1 MTLKQIQALHD
12 LLEDLLP
19 QYWQDLAQLVAIP
32 SVQGPAEPGA
42 PYGPGPKAALAWV
55 LDRAKAMGFET
66 VNLDHKV
73 GYAQWSPDPNQAT
86 SGAGYYGIFG
96 HVDVVPA
103 GQGWQ
108 QDPWILTKNQ
118 EQARYQGRGVLDN
131 KGPILANLYAV
142 YALKCLGYHFRHPI
156 RVVFGTN
163 EETGF
168 GCIQHYLAQEA
179 APLFGWTPDCK
190 WPVVYGERG
199 RLRVAVSVDA
209 DQVASLFDFVNAY
222 LLTGTKDGRELGI
235 AYEDQDFGR
244 MMLRGYQLGLTQ
256 GRPWVAWSMA
266 YPGTCSQEE
275 ILAHIRTHLPEG
287 AQLEVLSHW
296 APVLKDKQSPYIE
309 ALQQVY
315 NQVTGQALEPVTT
328 TGGTYA
334 KFVPNL
340 VAYGPSFPSQRD
352 IAHLPHEW
360 LGIEDLETD
369 LKIYSQALLALW
381 QLEQEVEEA
390 SP

>member
-1 MTLKQIQALHD
+1 
-12 LLEDLLP
+12 
-19 QYWQDLAQLVAIP
+19 
-32 SVQGPAEPGA
+32 
-42 PYGPGPKAALAWV
+42 
-55 LDRAKAMGFET
+55 MGFET

-199 RLRVAVSVDA
+199 RLRVALSVDS

-222 LLTGTKDGRELGI
+222 LLTGTNDGRELGI
-235 AYEDQDFGR
+235 AYEDRDFGR

-266 YPGTCSQEE
+266 YPGACSQEE
-275 ILAHIRTHLPEG
+275 ILAQIRTHLPEG

-296 APVLKDKQSPYIE
+296 SPVLKDKQSPYIE

-334 KFVPNL
+334 KFVPNI
-340 VAYGPSFPSQRD
+340 VAYGPSFPGQRD

>member
-1 MTLKQIQALHD
+1 MTLKQIQVLHD

-32 SVQGPAEPGA
+32 SVQGPAEPDA
-42 PYGPGPKAALAWV
+42 PYGPGPKAALSWV

-118 EQARYQGRGVLDN
+118 EQARY
-131 KGPILANLYAV
+131 
-142 YALKCLGYHFRHPI
+142 HFRHPI

-199 RLRVAVSVDA
+199 RLRVALSVDS

-222 LLTGTKDGRELGI
+222 LLTGTNDGRELGI
-235 AYEDQDFGR
+235 AYEDRDFGR

-266 YPGTCSQEE
+266 YPGACSQEE
-275 ILAHIRTHLPEG
+275 ILAQIRTHLPEG

-296 APVLKDKQSPYIE
+296 SPVLKDKQSPYIE

-334 KFVPNL
+334 KFVPNI
-340 VAYGPSFPSQRD
+340 VAYGPSFPGQRD